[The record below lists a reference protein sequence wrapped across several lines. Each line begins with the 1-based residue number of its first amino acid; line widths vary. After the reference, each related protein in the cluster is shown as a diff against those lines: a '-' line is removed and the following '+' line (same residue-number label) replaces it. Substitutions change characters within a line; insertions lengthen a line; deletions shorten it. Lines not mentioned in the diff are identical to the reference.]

1 MKKNVCI
8 QGLGFVGS
16 AMAVACARAGTRNGG
31 DPIYNVIGLD
41 LPTEIGLERVQ
52 KINKGEFPFGTTD
65 QSLVEQTKLA
75 HKAGNLISTTDI
87 DALIS
92 ADIVVVDVHFDV
104 GDLKG
109 AGSLDFRPFI
119 KAIESVVSRVPS
131 GCLVLIETT
140 VPPGTCAKVIRPVID
155 AYEEKRGMV
164 KGSILLAHS
173 YERVMPGENYLS
185 SITDFWRVFAGHT
198 KDAGDR
204 CETFLSTVLN
214 VDKFPLVRLDST
226 TASETAKVLENSYR
240 AMNIAFMDEW
250 GNFAENVGVDM
261 FEIIKAIKM
270 RPTHNNIMRPGFG
283 VGGYC
288 LTKDPLFADLAGKAL
303 FNLNNVDF
311 PLSKAAVKINQNM
324 PLNSLAK
331 VKKAIGPLAGKTIL
345 LAGISYRQD
354 VADTRYSPSEIF
366 YEVAA
371 TDGAKIICQDPLLDY
386 WSDLNLPIDIS
397 LEACPVGVD
406 AVVFS
411 VPHESYRSIKPEMW
425 LSGKSPYILDAN
437 DCLSAEQRRQF
448 SAAGC
453 LVESI
458 GRG

>member
-31 DPIYNVIGLD
+31 KPIYNVIGLD
-41 LPTEIGLERVQ
+41 LPSGIGLERVG

-65 QSLVEQTKLA
+65 RSLVEQTKLA
-75 HKAGNLISTTDI
+75 HEACNLIATTD
-87 DALIS
+87 AEVLNS

-109 AGSLDFRPFI
+109 AGSLDFGPFI

-140 VPPGTCAKVIRPVID
+140 VPPGTCEKVIRPVID
-155 AYEEKRGMV
+155 SHEEKRGMA

-198 KDAGDR
+198 SEAGNR
-204 CETFLSTVLN
+204 CEAFLSTVLN
-214 VDKFPLVRLDST
+214 VEKFPLVRLGST

-324 PLNSLAK
+324 PLNSLSK
-331 VKKAIGPLAGKTIL
+331 VKKALGPLCGKTIL

-366 YEVAA
+366 YEVAVS
-371 TDGAKIICQDPLLDY
+371 DGAKIICQDPLLDY
-386 WSDLNLPIDIS
+386 WSDLNLPIETS
-397 LEACPVGVD
+397 LLGCPVGVD

-411 VPHESYRSIKPEMW
+411 VPHESYRSIKPEVW
-425 LSGKSPYILDAN
+425 LAGQVPYILDAS

-453 LVESI
+453 MVESI